1 MTVDLAAY
9 LPVAVFFLVAAGMA
23 AMMVMLSHMLGPEA
37 KETRPTF
44 LSPYECGIHT
54 RGLAVTTRYPVKFA
68 LIAIVFVLFDIELVF
83 LIPWAVAFDAYR
95 VSLEALSFWLLEML
109 IFIAILVVGFIY
121 ILAKDILRWEF

>member
-1 MTVDLAAY
+1 MTVDLTAY

-23 AMMVMLSHMLGPEA
+23 AMMVMMSHMLGPVAE
-37 KETRPTF
+37 ETRDTF

-83 LIPWAVAFDAYR
+83 LIPWAVAFDAYK
-95 VSLEALSFWLLEML
+95 VSLDALSFWLLEML
-109 IFIAILVVGFIY
+109 IFIAILVVGFVY
-121 ILAKDILRWEF
+121 ILAKNIFKWEF